1 MLNEL
6 LVTATAGIAACAI
19 ILMMVKRTAPIS
31 ANEAKVMWT
40 MHRHSTHCRGHNW
53 QPIKLR
59 KDKIVGFQC
68 ECGYHYMQKRPL
80 MCGTLKRDGEYS
92 EQLTPSLFEY

>member
-6 LVTATAGIAACAI
+6 LVTVTSSLAACAV
-19 ILMMVKRTAPIS
+19 ILMMIKRTAPIT

-40 MHRHSTHCRGHNW
+40 MHRQTAHCGCHKW

-68 ECGYHYMQKRPL
+68 ECGYQYTQKRPL
-80 MCGTLKRDGEYS
+80 VCGSPKRDVEYS
-92 EQLTPSLFEY
+92 GQISPSLFDY

>member
-6 LVTATAGIAACAI
+6 LVTATSGLAACAV
-19 ILMMVKRTAPIS
+19 ILMMIKRSAPIS

-40 MHRHSTHCRGHNW
+40 MHRKTTRCGAHNW
-53 QPIKLR
+53 QPIKFR

-68 ECGYHYMQKRPL
+68 ECGYQYTQKRPL
-80 MCGTLKRDGEYS
+80 MCGSLKRDFEYS
-92 EQLTPSLFEY
+92 EQLTPSLFDY